1 MIRKEYIILAPEGIH
16 ARPAAA
22 LVKLARGFKAA
33 VYLIKGEKTVQLNSL
48 LNLLQMGA
56 KGGDTITVRIE
67 GEDEVVAAEALD
79 QFFSELKA

>member
-1 MIRKEYIILAPEGIH
+1 LAPEGIH

-33 VYLIKGEKTVQLNSL
+33 VYLIKGEKIVQLNSL

-67 GEDEVVAAEALD
+67 GEDEEMAAEVLD
-79 QFFSELKA
+79 QFFSDLKA

>member
-1 MIRKEYIILAPEGIH
+1 MIRKDYIILAPEGIH

-48 LNLLQMGA
+48 LNLLSMGA
-56 KGGDTITVRIE
+56 KGGDTITVSIE
-67 GEDEVVAAEALD
+67 GEDEGLAAAALD
-79 QFFSELKA
+79 RFFAELKA

>member
-1 MIRKEYIILAPEGIH
+1 MIRKDYIILAPEGIH

-33 VYLIKGEKTVQLNSL
+33 VYLIKGDKTVRLNSL
-48 LNLLQMGA
+48 LNLLSMGT

>member
-1 MIRKEYIILAPEGIH
+1 MIRKDYIILAPEGIH

-56 KGGDTITVRIE
+56 KGGDTITVSIE
-67 GEDEVVAAEALD
+67 GEDEEIAAAVLD
-79 QFFSELKA
+79 RFFVELKA

>member
-1 MIRKEYIILAPEGIH
+1 MIRKDYIILAPEGIH

-33 VYLIKGEKTVQLNSL
+33 VYLIKGEKMVRLNSL

-56 KGGDTITVRIE
+56 KGGDTITVSIE
-67 GEDEVVAAEALD
+67 GEDEVVAAEALER
-79 QFFSELKA
+79 FFAELKA

>member
-1 MIRKEYIILAPEGIH
+1 MIRKDYIILAPEGIH

-56 KGGDTITVRIE
+56 KGGDTITVSIE
-67 GEDEVVAAEALD
+67 GEDEEMAAAVLD
-79 QFFSELKA
+79 RFFVELKA

>member
-1 MIRKEYIILAPEGIH
+1 MIRKDYIIFAPEGIH

-48 LNLLQMGA
+48 LNLLQLGA

-67 GEDEVVAAEALD
+67 GEDEGLAAAALD
-79 QFFSELKA
+79 LFFNELKA

>member
-1 MIRKEYIILAPEGIH
+1 MIRKDYIILAPEGIH

-33 VYLIKGEKTVQLNSL
+33 VYLIKGDETVQLNSL

>member
-1 MIRKEYIILAPEGIH
+1 MIRKDYIILAPEGIH

-33 VYLIKGEKTVQLNSL
+33 VYLIKGGKTVQLNSL

-56 KGGDTITVRIE
+56 KGGDTITVSIE
-67 GEDEVVAAEALD
+67 GEDEAVAAEALD
-79 QFFSELKA
+79 RFFAELKA

>member
-1 MIRKEYIILAPEGIH
+1 MIRKDYIILAPEGIH

-48 LNLLQMGA
+48 LNLLQLGA

-67 GEDEVVAAEALD
+67 GEDEGPAAAALD
-79 QFFSELKA
+79 LFFNELKA

>member
-1 MIRKEYIILAPEGIH
+1 MIRKDYIILAPEGIH

-67 GEDEVVAAEALD
+67 GEDEEMAAEALD
-79 QFFSELKA
+79 RYFSELKA

>member
-1 MIRKEYIILAPEGIH
+1 MIRKDYIILAPEGIH

-56 KGGDTITVRIE
+56 KGGDTITVSIE
-67 GEDEVVAAEALD
+67 GEDEEMAAGALD
-79 QFFSELKA
+79 RFFIELKV

>member
-1 MIRKEYIILAPEGIH
+1 MIRKDYIILAPEGIH

-33 VYLIKGEKTVQLNSL
+33 VYLIKGEKAVRLNSL
-48 LNLLQMGA
+48 LNLLQLGA
-56 KGGDTITVRIE
+56 KSGDTITVSIE

>member
-1 MIRKEYIILAPEGIH
+1 MIRKDYIILAPEGIH

-33 VYLIKGEKTVQLNSL
+33 VYLIKGEKTVRLNSL

-67 GEDEVVAAEALD
+67 GEDEVVAAEVLD
-79 QFFSELKA
+79 RFFSELKA

>member
-1 MIRKEYIILAPEGIH
+1 MIRKDYIILAPEGIH

-56 KGGDTITVRIE
+56 KGGDTITVSIE

>member
-1 MIRKEYIILAPEGIH
+1 MIRKDYIILAPEGIH

-33 VYLIKGEKTVQLNSL
+33 VYLIKGEKIVQLNSL

-67 GEDEVVAAEALD
+67 GEDEEMAAEVLD
-79 QFFSELKA
+79 QFFSDLKA

>member
-1 MIRKEYIILAPEGIH
+1 MIRTDYIILAPEGIH

-48 LNLLQMGA
+48 LNLLSMGA
-56 KGGDTITVRIE
+56 KGGDTITVSIE
-67 GEDEVVAAEALD
+67 GEDEEMAAAALD
-79 QFFSELKA
+79 RFFAELKA

>member
-1 MIRKEYIILAPEGIH
+1 MIRKDYIILAPEGIH

-33 VYLIKGEKTVQLNSL
+33 VFLIKGEKTVQLNSL

-56 KGGDTITVRIE
+56 KGGDTITVSIE
-67 GEDEVVAAEALD
+67 GEDEVLAAAALD
-79 QFFSELKA
+79 RYFSELKA

>member
-1 MIRKEYIILAPEGIH
+1 MIRKDYIILAPEGIH

-48 LNLLQMGA
+48 LNLLSMGA
-56 KGGDTITVRIE
+56 KGGDTITVSIE
-67 GEDEVVAAEALD
+67 GEEEEMAAEALD
-79 QFFSELKA
+79 RFFTELKV